1 MGTTSREVFCL
12 HDNDVQKEGAGE
24 IVRIKFLSEKQA
36 KEIAELCG
44 NTEKGMKPIQDG
56 MELVEFLQGMF
67 PVEGKEAKV
76 LLEYLDGHGYM
87 LAGEGGGLYRGDLC
101 KDPDSICWEKYSIG
115 DAIEAA
121 CEWNCEML
129 LLSQNEKQDSSGDY
143 KLWHEMHEE
152 LQKDEEILGRLF
164 GRTERGIENSS
175 RAAGLAGVSPELKQS
190 AGRSR

>member
-1 MGTTSREVFCL
+1 M

-24 IVRIKFLSEKQA
+24 IVRIKFLSDKQA
-36 KEIAELCG
+36 EEIAELCS

-56 MELVEFLQGMF
+56 MELVEFLRGTF
-67 PVEGKEAKV
+67 PVEEKEAKV

-87 LAGEGGGLYRGDLC
+87 LAGEGNKLYRGDLC
-101 KDPDSICWEKYSIG
+101 KDSDSICWEKYSIG

-129 LLSQNEKQDSSGDY
+129 LLSQNEKQDSSGGY
-143 KLWHEMHEE
+143 KFWYEMHEE
-152 LQKDEEILGRLF
+152 LQKDEEILGRMF
-164 GRTERGIENSS
+164 GRTERGIENNS
-175 RAAGLAGVSPELKQS
+175 RASGFAGVPPELKQS

>member
-1 MGTTSREVFCL
+1 MFRL

-44 NTEKGMKPIQDG
+44 NTENGMKPIQDG
-56 MELVEFLQGMF
+56 VELVGFLRGTF
-67 PVEGKEAKV
+67 PIEEKEAKV

-101 KDPDSICWEKYSIG
+101 KEPDCICWEKYSIG

-129 LLSQNEKQDSSGDY
+129 QEAQYARQDGSGDY
-143 KLWHEMHEE
+143 RFWQERHGE

>member
-1 MGTTSREVFCL
+1 MHGE
-12 HDNDVQKEGAGE
+12 DAQKVGAGE
-24 IVRIKFLSEKQA
+24 LVRIKMLSDKQE
-36 KEIAELCG
+36 KEIAELCS

-56 MELVEFLQGMF
+56 MELVEFLRGTF
-67 PVEGKEAKV
+67 PVEEKEAKV
-76 LLEYLDGHGYM
+76 LLEYLDGHGYI

-101 KDPDSICWEKYSIG
+101 KEPDSICWEKYSIG

-129 LLSQNEKQDSSGDY
+129 LESQNAKQDGSGDY
-143 KLWHEMHEE
+143 KFWQERHGE

-164 GRTERGIENSS
+164 GRTERGIENNS

-190 AGRSR
+190 VGRLR

>member
-1 MGTTSREVFCL
+1 MFRL
-12 HDNDVQKEGAGE
+12 HDNGVRKEGAGE
-24 IVRIKFLSEKQA
+24 VVRIKFLSDRQA
-36 KEIAELCG
+36 EEIAELCS
-44 NTEKGMKPIQDG
+44 NAEKGMKPIQDG
-56 MELVEFLQGMF
+56 MELVEFLRGTF
-67 PVEGKEAKV
+67 PVEEKEAKV

-87 LAGEGGGLYRGDLC
+87 LAGEGNKLYRGDLC
-101 KDPDSICWEKYSIG
+101 KDSDSICWEKYSIG

-129 LLSQNEKQDSSGDY
+129 LLSQDEKQDSSGDY

>member
-1 MGTTSREVFCL
+1 MFRL
-12 HDNDVQKEGAGE
+12 HDNGVQKEGAGE
-24 IVRIKFLSEKQA
+24 IVRIKFLSDKQA
-36 KEIAELCG
+36 EEIVKLCS
-44 NTEKGMKPIQDG
+44 NAEKGMKPIQDG
-56 MELVEFLQGMF
+56 MELVEFLRGTF
-67 PVEGKEAKV
+67 PVEEKEAKV

-87 LAGEGGGLYRGDLC
+87 LAGEGNKLYRGDLC

-143 KLWHEMHEE
+143 KPWYEMHEE

-190 AGRSR
+190 AGRLR

>member
-1 MGTTSREVFCL
+1 M
-12 HDNDVQKEGAGE
+12 HDNDVQKEGEWE
-24 IVRIKFLSEKQA
+24 IVKIKFLSEKQV
-36 KEIAELCG
+36 KKIAELCS
-44 NTEKGMKPIQDG
+44 NAEKGMKPIQDG
-56 MELVEFLQGMF
+56 MELVEFLRGTF
-67 PVEGKEAKV
+67 PVEEKEAKV

-101 KDPDSICWEKYSIG
+101 KEPDSICWEKYSIG

-129 LLSQNEKQDSSGDY
+129 LESQNAKQDSSGDY
-143 KLWHEMHEE
+143 KFWQERHEE
-152 LQKDEEILGRLF
+152 LQKDEEILGRMF
-164 GRTERGIENSS
+164 GRTERGIENNS